1 MSCGKTDR
9 LMRKYFATALCCLS
23 LIHSIPGAPVSER
36 HVVLMVW
43 DGMRP
48 DFVNVTN
55 TPTLSALAHRGVFFT
70 NNHPVYVSST
80 EVNGTGLATG
90 AYPEHSGIIGNREF
104 RPNLDPSVPIAT
116 ESLQAM
122 RQADRHGHYL
132 AVPTIAETLQRQGY
146 STVIAGTKPVV
157 LLHDRAQRPDDATN
171 VVLFEGKTLPA
182 GAVGEIT
189 NALGRFFDKGG
200 TKTNRDLWTARALTE
215 ILWKKEVP
223 AFSLLWMAE
232 PDNTQHATGVGSAP
246 ALAAIRNSDHALSLV
261 IDALKAKGVFDQTDI
276 FVVSDHGFSSISTS
290 VDMVQHLRQAGFHA
304 FRKFTAPPARG
315 DVLLVGLGGSVL
327 LYVADHDEKTT
338 DRLVSFL
345 QTEES
350 VGTISSAGPRP
361 GTFSLDDELIHSP
374 DAPDV
379 VFSLRWTSGT
389 NACGAPGMIV
399 SEAQGSNLT
408 PTAQR
413 GTHASLSPFDMHN
426 TLIAAGP
433 DLRLGFVDS
442 TPSGNVDVAPTILKI
457 LGAKPPSTIDFRV
470 LVEALNSSCAKS
482 PTVVKKQLTAHAT
495 LPTGEWTQT
504 LDVSEVSGV
513 RYLDQGTGKFTRKA
527 QASR

>member
-1 MSCGKTDR
+1 
-9 LMRKYFATALCCLS
+9 MRKYFATVLFCLS
-23 LIHSIPGAPVSER
+23 VIHPVHAAPVSER

-48 DFVNVTN
+48 DFVNATN
-55 TPTLSALAHRGVFFT
+55 TPTLSALAKRGVFFT

-104 RPNLDPSVPIAT
+104 RPSLDLLTPIAT
-116 ESLQAM
+116 ESLDAM
-122 RQADRHGHYL
+122 RLADQHGRYL

-157 LLHDRAQRPDDATN
+157 LLHDRGERSEGATN

-232 PDNTQHATGVGSAP
+232 PDNTQHATGVGSAQS
-246 ALAAIRNSDHALSLV
+246 LAAIRNSDHALSLV
-261 IDALKAKGVFDQTDI
+261 VDALKAKGVFDQTDI
-276 FVVSDHGFSSISTS
+276 FVVSDHGFSSISTT
-290 VDMVQHLRQAGFHA
+290 VDMVQRLRQAGFHA
-304 FRKFTAPPARG
+304 FRKFDAPPARG

-327 LYVADHDEKTT
+327 LYVPGHDDKTI

-350 VGTISSAGPRP
+350 VGTISSVGPRA
-361 GTFSLDDELIHSP
+361 GTFSLDDEMIHSQ

-379 VFSLRWTSGT
+379 VFSLRWTSAT
-389 NACGAPGMIV
+389 NAYGAPGTII

-408 PTAQR
+408 PAEQR
-413 GTHASLSPFDMHN
+413 ATHASLSPFDMHN

-433 DLRLGFVDS
+433 DLRPGFVDS
-442 TPSGNVDVAPTILKI
+442 TPSGNVDVAPTILKL
-457 LGAKPPSTIDFRV
+457 LGAKPPDTIDGRV
-470 LVEALNSSCAKS
+470 LAEALNSPAAKS
-482 PTVVKKQLTAHAT
+482 PTVVKKQLQAHAT

-504 LDVSEVSGV
+504 LEVSEVEGV
-513 RYLDQGTGKFTRKA
+513 RYLDQGTGKFTPKA
-527 QASR
+527 QASP